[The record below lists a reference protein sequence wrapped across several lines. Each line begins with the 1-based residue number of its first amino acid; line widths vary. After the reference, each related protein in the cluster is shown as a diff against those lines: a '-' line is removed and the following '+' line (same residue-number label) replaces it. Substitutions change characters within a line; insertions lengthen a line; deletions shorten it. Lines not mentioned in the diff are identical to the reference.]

1 MSYSITLRTTGDC
14 FARFQ
19 TQDGHENKLCVDQ
32 QTATAWLIENVRF
45 HNGVMITA
53 DDIAIYEEEK
63 TPVRLVKPARER
75 RSLEQRFAASWQ
87 RISELEAQLA
97 ALTAS
102 ASNPPKLT

>member
-19 TQDGHENKLCVDQ
+19 TQDGYENKLCANQ

-45 HNGVMITA
+45 HNGVTITA

-75 RSLEQRFAASWQ
+75 RS
-87 RISELEAQLA
+87 
-97 ALTAS
+97 
-102 ASNPPKLT
+102 

>member
-19 TQDGHENKLCVDQ
+19 TQDGYENKLCADQ

-45 HNGVMITA
+45 HNGVTITD
-53 DDIAIYEEEK
+53 DDITIYEEEK

-75 RSLEQRFAASWQ
+75 RSLEQR
-87 RISELEAQLA
+87 ISELEAQLA
-97 ALTAS
+97 QLQATAS
-102 ASNPPKLT
+102 TSNPPKLT